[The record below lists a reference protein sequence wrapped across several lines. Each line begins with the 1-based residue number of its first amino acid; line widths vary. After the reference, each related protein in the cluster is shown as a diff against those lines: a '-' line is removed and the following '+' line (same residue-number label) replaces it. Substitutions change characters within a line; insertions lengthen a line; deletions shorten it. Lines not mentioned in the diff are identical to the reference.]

1 MTSLNGATD
10 IPELNY
16 GFNVGIEYKG
26 FGLNA
31 WFQGTGDYMKYLPS
45 AIWGGMANNGNLSVD
60 YYNNCWDVAGDNAL
74 YPRLTTQ
81 NNSNNSQASDVWY
94 KPVHFL
100 KMRNAEVYYKIP
112 ARVLSKV
119 SVAAAKI
126 FIQGE
131 NLLSFDN
138 VEAMDAEVLSTAY
151 PMFKGVNAGITLT
164 F

>member
-1 MTSLNGATD
+1 
-10 IPELNY
+10 
-16 GFNVGIEYKG
+16 
-26 FGLNA
+26 
-31 WFQGTGDYMKYLPS
+31 MKWLPN

-74 YPRLTTQ
+74 YPRLTTLD
-81 NNSNNSQASDVWY
+81 NSNNTQASDVWY

-100 KMRNAEVYYKIP
+100 KMRNIELYYKVP
-112 ARVLSKV
+112 AAMLSHIGL
-119 SVAAAKI
+119 SAAKV

-138 VEAMDAEVLSTAY
+138 VDTMDAEVLSTAY
-151 PMFKGVNAGITLT
+151 PLFKGVNVGVTLN